1 MYTCSPNETFC
12 RDPALHGPAPPM
24 PTLNFHFMPKY
35 VMNRAFR
42 LSEKQPMA
50 PRSRPPTT
58 LPEDETITR
67 SVSITDTLRSSI
79 LAGEFRPGERMFEVN
94 LSERLKVSRTPI
106 REALKVLAGEGLLD
120 YTPNRGYLVREY
132 SVDDIVQAYEI
143 RAVLEGLAAKRAAQ
157 LGMSSEECAIVE
169 AALRDGESLLNKS
182 RLSPSDRNLY
192 GVINTAIHSAIHT
205 AGQSRM
211 LRDMLRQSQQ
221 IAPSSHRNVIAFEPF
236 DVRRRHDDH
245 YRIYEAILCRDG
257 GRAELLMRDH
267 VESIKVSLLRSISR
281 DFLARS

>member
-1 MYTCSPNETFC
+1 
-12 RDPALHGPAPPM
+12 
-24 PTLNFHFMPKY
+24 
-35 VMNRAFR
+35 
-42 LSEKQPMA
+42 MA
-50 PRSRPPTT
+50 PRSRQSTT
-58 LPEDETITR
+58 PSEDESVTR
-67 SVSITDTLRSSI
+67 SVSITENLRTAI

-94 LSERLKVSRTPI
+94 LSERLNVSRTPI

-120 YTPNRGYLVREY
+120 YTPNRGYHVREY

-157 LGMSSEECAIVE
+157 IGMSPEERAIVE
-169 AALRDGESLLNKS
+169 AALRDGDNLLNKG
-182 RLSPSDRNLY
+182 RLSPNDRNLY
-192 GVINTAIHSAIHT
+192 GVINTAIHSAIHF

-221 IAPSSHRNVIAFEPF
+221 IAPSSHRNVIAFEHP

-245 YRIYEAILCRDG
+245 HRIYEAILCRDA

-267 VESIKVSLLRSISR
+267 VESIKVSLLRSIAR
-281 DFLARS
+281 DLPPR

>member
-1 MYTCSPNETFC
+1 
-12 RDPALHGPAPPM
+12 
-24 PTLNFHFMPKY
+24 
-35 VMNRAFR
+35 
-42 LSEKQPMA
+42 MA
-50 PRSRPPTT
+50 PRSRQSATP
-58 LPEDETITR
+58 PEDETITR
-67 SVSITDTLRSSI
+67 SVSITDNLRTSI

-120 YTPNRGYLVREY
+120 YAPNRGYHVREY

-157 LGMSSEECAIVE
+157 LGMSDEGRAVVE
-169 AALRDGESLLNKS
+169 AALRDGESLFNKKS
-182 RLSPSDRNLY
+182 LTPSDRNLY
-192 GVINTAIHSAIHT
+192 GVVNTAIHSAIHT

-245 YRIYEAILCRDG
+245 YRIYEAILCRDA

-267 VESIKVSLLRSISR
+267 VESIKVSLLRSLSR
-281 DFLARS
+281 DLLPR

>member
-1 MYTCSPNETFC
+1 
-12 RDPALHGPAPPM
+12 
-24 PTLNFHFMPKY
+24 
-35 VMNRAFR
+35 
-42 LSEKQPMA
+42 MA
-50 PRSRPPTT
+50 PRTRRSIIPSD
-58 LPEDETITR
+58 DESVTR
-67 SVSITDTLRSSI
+67 SVSITDNLRSSI
-79 LAGEFRPGERMFEVN
+79 LAGEFRPGERMYEVN
-94 LSERLKVSRTPI
+94 LSEQLKVSRTPI

-120 YTPNRGYLVREY
+120 YIPNRGYHVREY

-157 LGMSSEECAIVE
+157 LGMSTEERAIVE
-169 AALRDGESLLNKS
+169 AALRDGESLLNKN
-182 RLSPSDRNLY
+182 RLSPGDRNQY
-192 GVINTAIHSAIHT
+192 GVINSAIHSAIHA

-221 IAPSSHRNVIAFEPF
+221 IAPSSHRNVIAFEPP

-245 YRIYEAILCRDG
+245 HRIYEAILCRDG

-281 DFLARS
+281 DLLPR